1 MCRRNG
7 SDSFLITKK
16 IASDSCSGVFH
27 PQDNLI
33 RRNPMTKGLRLQST
47 DKDATITPMS
57 TLSSLAYKGTRDYY
71 PADKRVQNYIF
82 TNWKRVSQR
91 FGYEEYGAPL
101 LEPLEVYAAK
111 SGQELANEQTYT
123 FTDRGNRTVAI
134 RPEMTP
140 SISRMV
146 AARRQEMAYPA
157 RLFSIANFMRYE
169 RPQRGREREFWQLN
183 VDIFGVEGALPEA
196 EVITMGAQFLQVFGA
211 TEEMY
216 TIKVN
221 NRKVINFMMAHYLG
235 LDAVQ
240 AQLMIRLFD
249 RKNKISN
256 EDFRDQA
263 IEIFGQQAA
272 PVGLTKIS
280 KLLSAK
286 SMGELP
292 EDIRES
298 NAVKEVQELFTL
310 LERSGIKNAIFD
322 ITLMRGL
329 DYYTGTVFEFY
340 DNDPENN
347 RSLYGGGRYDGLV
360 GLFGAEPISAVGMA
374 PGLTMTELFLQTH
387 NLIPKLPSTTEVYIV
402 VLGDALKGAMKLAEN
417 LRQEDVN
424 VELDIS
430 GRKLDKQLKAA
441 VKKGIPFIV
450 FVGDDEL
457 KSEIYPFKD
466 TASSE
471 EQKLSFERIV
481 SSIKDRRHNYQ
492 GDLDDLFE

>member
-1 MCRRNG
+1 
-7 SDSFLITKK
+7 
-16 IASDSCSGVFH
+16 
-27 PQDNLI
+27 
-33 RRNPMTKGLRLQST
+33 MTKPKSSSLLNDT
-47 DKDATITPMS
+47 KNATITPMS
-57 TLSSLAYKGTRDYY
+57 SLSSQPYKGTRDYY
-71 PADKRVQNYIF
+71 PADKRIQNYIF
-82 TNWKRVSQR
+82 SNWNHIAER

-123 FTDRGNRTVAI
+123 FRDRGDRTVAI

-196 EVITMGAQFLQVFGA
+196 EIIAMGADFLKVFGA
-211 TEEMY
+211 TEDMY

-221 NRKVINFMMAHYLG
+221 NRKVINFMMAQYLG
-235 LDAVQ
+235 LDTIQ
-240 AQLMIRLFD
+240 AQLMIKLFD
-249 RKNKISN
+249 RKNKIAP

-263 IEIFGQQAA
+263 IEIFGEEAA
-272 PVGLTKIS
+272 PVGLKKIS
-280 KLLSAK
+280 ALLAAK

-292 EDIRES
+292 EEIRES

-310 LERSGIKNAIFD
+310 LERAGVKNAIFD

-329 DYYTGTVFEFY
+329 DYYTGTVFEFF
-340 DNDPENN
+340 DTHPENN
-347 RSLYGGGRYDGLV
+347 RSLFGGGRYDGLV

-374 PGLTMTELFLQTH
+374 PGLTMTELFLQVH
-387 NLIPKLPSTTEVYIV
+387 NLLPDLPSTTEVYVV
-402 VLGDALKGAMKLAEN
+402 VLGDALKGAMKLTN
-417 LRQEDVN
+417 DLREEGVN
-424 VELDIS
+424 TELDIT
-430 GRKLDKQLKAA
+430 GRKLDKQLKTA
-441 VKKGIPFIV
+441 VKKKIPFLI
-450 FVGDDEL
+450 FVGEDEL
-457 KSEIYPFKD
+457 SSEVYPFKD

-481 SSIKDRRHNYQ
+481 SSVKDRRRPHTD
-492 GDLDDLFE
+492 DLDDLFE